1 MGIGWHGAFGALPVL
16 REGQECDG
24 VLQDHLGVHVIHRPH
39 DGHRFDDGPPVPLV
53 DRAALD
59 VARELTFSGRIF
71 SGEEAFK
78 LGLATRVCAAPH
90 TEALV
95 RFGRVVDGL
104 KGADPLA
111 DAFSDRPDAAR
122 RLAALI
128 AVSSSFS
135 DALVARPPMSF
146 TVLDL
151 PARQR
156 PLFPSDGQEELI
168 RVAAAYASGE
178 LEVPETGRLLT
189 MVADGVI
196 ASALAT
202 EQPPVPVAV
211 IGFGKLGS
219 EELSF
224 ASDLDVMFVY
234 EGEGS
239 EDFRTAT
246 ATAERVLGAVRASG
260 WPADADLRPE
270 GRSGPLARCSAA
282 HGRSAQRVSLPATR
296 SSVAGS
302 FPTRPTSPTRKA
314 SPSNRSRPSAGCA

>member
-1 MGIGWHGAFGALPVL
+1 M
-16 REGQECDG
+16 
-24 VLQDHLGVHVIHRPH
+24 
-39 DGHRFDDGPPVPLV
+39 
-53 DRAALD
+53 
-59 VARELTFSGRIF
+59 
-71 SGEEAFK
+71 
-78 LGLATRVCAAPH
+78 
-90 TEALV
+90 
-95 RFGRVVDGL
+95 
-104 KGADPLA
+104 
-111 DAFSDRPDAAR
+111 
-122 RLAALI
+122 
-128 AVSSSFS
+128 
-135 DALVARPPMSF
+135 
-146 TVLDL
+146 
-151 PARQR
+151 
-156 PLFPSDGQEELI
+156 
-168 RVAAAYASGE
+168 AAAYASGE

-270 GRSGPLARCSAA
+270 GRSGPLARSMASYLEYWERWAETWEYQALLRGRTRGASA
-282 HGRSAQRVSLPATR
+282 RCVLLPATR